1 MAEEVATS
9 TLRDSHLAV
18 LRMITARIRTERHPP
33 TTFSAMSNTAEDAQ
47 TPDPL
52 RYPGE
57 VAAREPDRAAVVMA
71 TSGEVITYAELDD
84 MANRLS
90 QLFRAA
96 GLERGDHVAFC
107 MENRAEFLPIAWGCH
122 YAGLYYTAISSRLTS
137 EEVEYIVN
145 DCGAQAFI
153 TTPYKAEAA
162 SAIME
167 STPNVR
173 VRLAVGGHVEGHESF
188 EDAIAGQPSEPI
200 ADRMEASDML
210 YSSGTTGQ
218 PKGVKVTAPDVPL
231 GTPPALLM
239 LLAMLFGVTDGCK
252 YLSPAPLYH
261 AAPLRFCMNVQ
272 RVGGTVVVMERF
284 DPEHALQTIEQH
296 QVTTSQ
302 WVPTMFVRMLKLDAD
317 VRAKYDVSSLGVAVH
332 AAAPCPVEVKHK
344 MIDWWGPVLHEY
356 YAGTE
361 GNGFC
366 YVNSE
371 DWLTHPE
378 PSGAR

>member
-18 LRMITARIRTERHPP
+18 FRMITARIRIERHPP

-200 ADRMEASDML
+200 ADRREASDML

-296 QVTTSQ
+296 QITTSQ
-302 WVPTMFVRMLKLDAD
+302 WVPTMFVRMLKLDAE

-371 DWLTHPE
+371 DWLTHPGTV
-378 PSGAR
+378 GAR

>member
-1 MAEEVATS
+1 
-9 TLRDSHLAV
+9 
-18 LRMITARIRTERHPP
+18 
-33 TTFSAMSNTAEDAQ
+33 MSNTAEDAQ

-200 ADRMEASDML
+200 ADRREASDML

-239 LLAMLFGVTDGCK
+239 LL
-252 YLSPAPLYH
+252 
-261 AAPLRFCMNVQ
+261 
-272 RVGGTVVVMERF
+272 
-284 DPEHALQTIEQH
+284 
-296 QVTTSQ
+296 
-302 WVPTMFVRMLKLDAD
+302 
-317 VRAKYDVSSLGVAVH
+317 
-332 AAAPCPVEVKHK
+332 
-344 MIDWWGPVLHEY
+344 
-356 YAGTE
+356 
-361 GNGFC
+361 
-366 YVNSE
+366 
-371 DWLTHPE
+371 
-378 PSGAR
+378 